1 MLHINRA
8 ARQEKEKS
16 SQTPRLGMR
25 SYTIDTIETYAS
37 ATNDTP
43 APPDFN
49 VGRAQHG
56 FWLRTFFRSNV
67 PPGKKIICF
76 RASKYQHW
84 NLGVRGRKKFCGKR
98 EMKISCELFP
108 PPVGP
113 YICHIMILCNWQ
125 ENNRCSGNVHVRRI
139 SWKYG
144 ANACLKYDLLDTRVL
159 ACTNTGRCF

>member
-67 PPGKKIICF
+67 PLVKKNMFPCLEIPTLK
-76 RASKYQHW
+76 S
-84 NLGVRGRKKFCGKR
+84 GVRGTVRN
-98 EMKISCELFP
+98 SA
-108 PPVGP
+108 
-113 YICHIMILCNWQ
+113 
-125 ENNRCSGNVHVRRI
+125 ENV
-139 SWKYG
+139 K
-144 ANACLKYDLLDTRVL
+144 
-159 ACTNTGRCF
+159 

>member
-25 SYTIDTIETYAS
+25 YYTIDTIETYAS

-67 PPGKKIICF
+67 PPGNKKYVFVLRNTNIEI
-76 RASKYQHW
+76 W
-84 NLGVRGRKKFCGKR
+84 GEGRKKFCGKR
-98 EMKISCELFP
+98 EMEISCELFF
-108 PPVGP
+108 
-113 YICHIMILCNWQ
+113 HHQ
-125 ENNRCSGNVHVRRI
+125 
-139 SWKYG
+139 
-144 ANACLKYDLLDTRVL
+144 
-159 ACTNTGRCF
+159 

>member
-67 PPGKKIICF
+67 PLVKKEYVFVLRNTNIEI
-76 RASKYQHW
+76 W
-84 NLGVRGRKKFCGKR
+84 GEGTVRN
-98 EMKISCELFP
+98 SA
-108 PPVGP
+108 
-113 YICHIMILCNWQ
+113 
-125 ENNRCSGNVHVRRI
+125 ENV
-139 SWKYG
+139 K
-144 ANACLKYDLLDTRVL
+144 
-159 ACTNTGRCF
+159 